1 MILINCQGRTCLEIW
16 GVIRRRQCQMR
27 TPTIIS
33 NEGVT
38 KILVCRC
45 GRGGGI
51 DFGGWWWYVCPRYS
65 DTTTLWHTLGD
76 SQIWQDV
83 RTYNNNKNSC
93 TGKIDWKENMLNK
106 QQCRWNSVQQ
116 HEGWPLLKYLA
127 KHGGK
132 NTTITYFPEK
142 EKKGALFGFSLK
154 YILASTI
161 L

>member
-16 GVIRRRQCQMR
+16 GVKQRRQCQMR

-45 GRGGGI
+45 RRGGGI
-51 DFGGWWWYVCPRYS
+51 DFGGWWYVCPRYS
-65 DTTTLWHTLGD
+65 DTTTLWQAHIGGFSDMTRR
-76 SQIWQDV
+76 SV
-83 RTYNNNKNSC
+83 RTYNNNKKSSC

-116 HEGWPLLKYLA
+116 HEGCPLLKYLA
-127 KHGGK
+127 KHGNKKHK
-132 NTTITYFPEK
+132 NHFCSWK
-142 EKKGALFGFSLK
+142 RKKGSFVWF
-154 YILASTI
+154 
-161 L
+161 